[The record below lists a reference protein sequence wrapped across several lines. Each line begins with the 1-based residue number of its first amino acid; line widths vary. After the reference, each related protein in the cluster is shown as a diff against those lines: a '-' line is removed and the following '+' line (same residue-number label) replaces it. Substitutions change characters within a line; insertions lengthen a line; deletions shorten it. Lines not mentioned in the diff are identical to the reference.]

1 MHQSTKRQSNP
12 IEIVSENPNRT
23 NSDPTANKFRPEKN
37 RPLRVNRQTKNG
49 FDKTPTDG
57 VGEGWCRRREG
68 RTDHHKTEATSEEG
82 KFGFWVV
89 EVEESRWLCSREKS
103 VVEFKFSATLTYILT
118 INLDN
123 PSNKVI
129 LTFLNNFLF
138 VLIYV
143 SKFTQ
148 PYYFLIVP

>member
-1 MHQSTKRQSNP
+1 VTAAICLMHQSTKRQSNP

-103 VVEFKFSATLTYILT
+103 VVFHSEKSVSFQNVFSSHQNYT
-118 INLDN
+118 
-123 PSNKVI
+123 
-129 LTFLNNFLF
+129 
-138 VLIYV
+138 
-143 SKFTQ
+143 
-148 PYYFLIVP
+148 

>member
-103 VVEFKFSATLTYILT
+103 VV
-118 INLDN
+118 
-123 PSNKVI
+123 
-129 LTFLNNFLF
+129 F
-138 VLIYV
+138 VLKRPPQNRG
-143 SKFTQ
+143 SE
-148 PYYFLIVP
+148 